1 VFGKDYHIGHF
12 AVHFAEVMSYDVIFM
27 SKEEKKS
34 TTV

>member
-1 VFGKDYHIGHF
+1 VFGKDYHLR
-12 AVHFAEVMSYDVIFM
+12 HFAEVMSYDVLFM

>member
-1 VFGKDYHIGHF
+1 VFGKDYHLG
-12 AVHFAEVMSYDVIFM
+12 HFAEVMSYDVLRFM